1 MKLRN
6 YEARLYN
13 KWVRLLLDTGEPNVT
28 GFSDAWAD
36 ARYVEIKAESIE
48 QAARLLSRDY
58 PSEVG
63 FVISGIEELPG
74 SDEPPI
80 RIVK

>member
-1 MKLRN
+1 MKLRS

-36 ARYVEIKAESIE
+36 VRYVEVRADSIE
-48 QAARLLSRDY
+48 QAARLLARDY
-58 PSEVG
+58 PSEAG
-63 FVISGIEELPG
+63 FVISGIEELP
-74 SDEPPI
+74 SPEEPSL
-80 RIVK
+80 RAVK

>member
-36 ARYVEIKAESIE
+36 ARYVEVKAESIE
-48 QAARLLSRDY
+48 QAARLLARDY
-58 PSEVG
+58 PSEIG
-63 FVISGIEELPG
+63 FVISGIEELPRFE
-74 SDEPPI
+74 EPSF
-80 RIVK
+80 RVVK